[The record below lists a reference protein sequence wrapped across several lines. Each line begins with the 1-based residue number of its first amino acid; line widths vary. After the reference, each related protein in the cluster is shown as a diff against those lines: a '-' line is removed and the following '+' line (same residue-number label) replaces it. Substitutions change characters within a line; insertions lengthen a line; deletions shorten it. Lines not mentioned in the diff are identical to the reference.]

1 MYYSRSSDFGQ
12 PFCPQKTAILCGFLA
27 TVCVGFL
34 QHTILSE
41 YYLDIISI
49 LSRYYRNIIGILSRY
64 YRNIIGDN
72 I

>member
-34 QHTILSE
+34 QHR
-41 YYLDIISI
+41 I
-49 LSRYYRNIIGILSRY
+49 LSRYYLNIIGILLEY
-64 YRNIIGDN
+64 YLNIIGDN